1 LSALSAKYG
10 RRLDAVIG
18 YSFLRD
24 KIILIDYPGR
34 TLLLLDRNS
43 IFDSLAAYQFSG
55 PGLDTG
61 KNTSSA
67 SVCEVSGNYFDILGI
82 QPYLGR
88 VIHPADEQG
97 PNSAPYIVLTY
108 AYWHSHFQDD
118 RGVVGRTVQLN
129 KHPFTIL
136 GVTPPGFRGTV
147 VFFSIDFFVPI
158 VNQEQVDGWNGLND
172 RASRWVGAVM
182 GHLKPGVTATKAV
195 ADLNSIWSYLEKTY
209 PKEDSQ
215 MRFLVAR
222 EGLPGVVFGGAIKA
236 FLGGLMLLAGLI
248 LLAACANLGSLFAA
262 RTADRSRE
270 VALRLALGAGRTRI
284 LRQLFTEALLISVM
298 GGAVGLWGGV
308 MLLHWLMVWQPFPQ
322 FPLNMP
328 VNPDENVY
336 GIALLLSLA
345 SGLLFG
351 AVPVKQVLRT
361 DAYQI
366 IKSGTTGT
374 LGRRLTAPRRLAWRA
389 SCDLCRA
396 GHFFDRRCARTDAF
410 APQRLRLRAAQRHA
424 GRYRPE
430 YGRLPR

>member
-1 LSALSAKYG
+1 
-10 RRLDAVIG
+10 
-18 YSFLRD
+18 
-24 KIILIDYPGR
+24 
-34 TLLLLDRNS
+34 
-43 IFDSLAAYQFSG
+43 
-55 PGLDTG
+55 
-61 KNTSSA
+61 
-67 SVCEVSGNYFDILGI
+67 
-82 QPYLGR
+82 
-88 VIHPADEQG
+88 
-97 PNSAPYIVLTY
+97 
-108 AYWHSHFQDD
+108 
-118 RGVVGRTVQLN
+118 
-129 KHPFTIL
+129 
-136 GVTPPGFRGTV
+136 
-147 VFFSIDFFVPI
+147 
-158 VNQEQVDGWNGLND
+158 
-172 RASRWVGAVM
+172 
-182 GHLKPGVTATKAV
+182 
-195 ADLNSIWSYLEKTY
+195 
-209 PKEDSQ
+209 
-215 MRFLVAR
+215 
-222 EGLPGVVFGGAIKA
+222 
-236 FLGGLMLLAGLI
+236 
-248 LLAACANLGSLFAA
+248 
-262 RTADRSRE
+262 
-270 VALRLALGAGRTRI
+270 
-284 LRQLFTEALLISVM
+284 M

-336 GIALLLSLA
+336 AIALLLSLA